1 VSEPSPASSR
11 IVKMR
16 SDFLTHRPEAFRHSL
31 SSVMDMPCNGKDK
44 FNHLEA
50 SVLSSVMIARK
61 RAKDL
66 ERSVPPSPTQKSQPV
81 PLKLNGDKQFSRS
94 ASAAQS
100 QELVHRARAGSESD
114 VLKAQQVVKD
124 CRNRGH
130 SFRMAR
136 SHSLNET
143 EEDSG
148 PSWQRLW
155 EKEGCLNDS
164 ARAELRRQLQR
175 SFLGY
180 KSPRSTSPDPR
191 YKEYCVEETKCTAW
205 SETAHKSAPS
215 TSPSN
220 SSGTC
225 LPELYAWADM
235 KTLQDSNEGIQIFC
249 LLERDGFLKIMDGK
263 NADIEM
269 GKLNVKELEVH
280 TPDGSPSE
288 VIISTFNDS
297 GSDPANSLRV
307 CFNEPVE
314 ALKWIGALVLYGAV
328 QKGSTVPENQ
338 QVSESTS
345 MEVKL
350 YKANWRQFA
359 FFSRMSYKVLN
370 IVVKKLRE
378 VKFSAGDIIVKQGS
392 VGDSMYFI
400 DTGVAYAMFRGEI
413 AQELSTGDFFGEIA
427 FISMCG
433 KLLENSDDD
442 CKRACDVVA
451 HTDCRCFELK
461 VPSFL
466 SVCEDSESQRLDLMR
481 ILSLTAETRMEN
493 IARMKA
499 QMKDGN

>member
-1 VSEPSPASSR
+1 MA
-11 IVKMR
+11 
-16 SDFLTHRPEAFRHSL
+16 
-31 SSVMDMPCNGKDK
+31 
-44 FNHLEA
+44 
-50 SVLSSVMIARK
+50 
-61 RAKDL
+61 
-66 ERSVPPSPTQKSQPV
+66 
-81 PLKLNGDKQFSRS
+81 
-94 ASAAQS
+94 
-100 QELVHRARAGSESD
+100 HRARSGSESD
-114 VLKAQQVVKD
+114 IYRAQKVVHD
-124 CRNRGH
+124 CRGRAEAP
-130 SFRMAR
+130 RLAR
-136 SHSLNET
+136 SHSLPEVE
-143 EEDSG
+143 EEDV

-164 ARAELRRQLQR
+164 TRGELRRQLQR

-180 KSPRSTSPDPR
+180 RSPRATSPDPL
-191 YKEYCVEETKCTAW
+191 YKKYCAEETMNSSCNEWAHQ
-205 SETAHKSAPS
+205 SEST
-215 TSPSN
+215 TSPSQN
-220 SSGTC
+220 SSTSM

-249 LLERDGFLKIMDGK
+249 LLERDGFLKIMDGR

-269 GKLNVKELEVH
+269 GKLNVKELEVY
-280 TPDGSPSE
+280 SPSNASCE
-288 VIISTFNDS
+288 VIISTNVDA
-297 GSDPANSLRV
+297 SDDPNNSLRI
-307 CFNEPVE
+307 CFNEPVD
-314 ALKWIGALVLYGAV
+314 ALKWVGALVMYGAA
-328 QKGSTVPENQ
+328 QKGTTIAAGND

-345 MEVKL
+345 SEVKL
-350 YKANWRQFA
+350 YKASWRQFA

-378 VKFSAGDIIVKQGS
+378 VKFQAGDIIVKQGS

-461 VPSFL
+461 VPNFL

-493 IARMKA
+493 IAKMKEK
-499 QMKDGN
+499 MKNNKN